1 MPEMTLPLAL
11 PSLPVQRAHA
21 AWAAVRTMTG
31 RSWRL
36 QMRQIDG
43 LLASLALPVMVMLV
57 SVVLF
62 SGAIHTGTSYV
73 DYVVPGV
80 LMICVGIGAGTTSVS
95 VAQDLTGTIIDRF
108 RSMDVPAPALIG
120 GHVVTGA
127 ARNLLATALVFGVA
141 FAIGFRSQAD
151 VAAWLA
157 VAAILAL
164 FVLALSWLA
173 ATVGIATRSAEAA
186 NGIAFFLGFLA
197 YPSSAIVPISTM
209 PAWLR
214 GFAEVQPMT
223 QVIDTVRGL
232 LSGTA
237 IGPSAW
243 NAVVWSVAII
253 VASVALAVLLFR
265 RRTR

>member
-1 MPEMTLPLAL
+1 
-11 PSLPVQRAHA
+11 
-21 AWAAVRTMTG
+21 
-31 RSWRL
+31 
-36 QMRQIDG
+36 
-43 LLASLALPVMVMLV
+43 
-57 SVVLF
+57 
-62 SGAIHTGTSYV
+62 
-73 DYVVPGV
+73 
-80 LMICVGIGAGTTSVS
+80 MICVGIGAGTTAVS

-108 RSMDVPAPALIG
+108 RSMDVPAPTLIG
-120 GHVVTGA
+120 GHAVTGA

-151 VAAWLA
+151 AAAWLA

-164 FVLALSWLA
+164 FVFALSWLA

-186 NGIAFFLGFLA
+186 NGIAFFLSFLA

-214 GFAEVQPMT
+214 GFAGVQPLT
-223 QVIDTVRGL
+223 QVIDAVRGL

-237 IGPSAW
+237 VGPSAW
-243 NAVVWSVAII
+243 NAVVWSVAIV
-253 VASVALAVLLFR
+253 VASVVLAVLLFR